1 MKLKNVIAVVLAVCG
16 NSYGM
21 LNERDLQECIRQY
34 PLIINFGCSLAEDR
48 SQETIKKYHHYP
60 FEIIADIPSGKVTFY
75 ELNFVKVPEK
85 EIAQMSVEAF
95 CQIALVLDRE
105 RKEKQSIV
113 NMKLQS

>member
-21 LNERDLQECIRQY
+21 LNDRDLLECIRQY
-34 PLIINFGCSLAEDR
+34 PLIINFGCSVYEDR
-48 SQETIKKYHHYP
+48 LQETIKKYHRYP
-60 FEIIADIPSGKVTFY
+60 FEIIADIPHGKVTFY
-75 ELNFVKVPEK
+75 ELNFISIPEK

-105 RKEKQSIV
+105 RKEKQNLV
-113 NMKLQS
+113 NMKLKS